1 MRNNIDAFEAN
12 IKVNEIKKHEELI
25 FKVTNYLVKTI
36 REENSEK
43 RVIFVFDAP
52 QNAIYNNSLNE
63 SNVLWMYEMME
74 TICAYNNVEYIDLT
88 SFMKDNYR
96 TNKIKFNSDLDGH
109 WNEYGHKFVADILY
123 AYLKNNN
130 TN

>member
-52 QNAIYNNSLNE
+52 KNAIYNNSLNE

-109 WNEYGHKFVADILY
+109 WNEYVFSES
-123 AYLKNNN
+123 NNL
-130 TN
+130 TSASV